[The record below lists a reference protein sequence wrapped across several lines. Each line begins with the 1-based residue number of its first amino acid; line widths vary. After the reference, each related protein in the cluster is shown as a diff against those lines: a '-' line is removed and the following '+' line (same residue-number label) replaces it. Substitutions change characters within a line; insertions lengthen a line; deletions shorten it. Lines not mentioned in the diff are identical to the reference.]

1 LFSVFLSHPKQS
13 VKIAL
18 GLSPGLPGHIP
29 RQNERSIMNVE
40 LLRPVLEG
48 AFKLF
53 RDRIQHHFR
62 EHQELNQ
69 FTALHVS
76 REKYL
81 SLVNINGIDRVEIN
95 VDVEKFSKDQTK
107 EIRLEF

>member
-1 LFSVFLSHPKQS
+1 
-13 VKIAL
+13 
-18 GLSPGLPGHIP
+18 
-29 RQNERSIMNVE
+29 M
-40 LLRPVLEG
+40 
-48 AFKLF
+48 
-53 RDRIQHHFR
+53 
-62 EHQELNQ
+62 
-69 FTALHVS
+69 HVS